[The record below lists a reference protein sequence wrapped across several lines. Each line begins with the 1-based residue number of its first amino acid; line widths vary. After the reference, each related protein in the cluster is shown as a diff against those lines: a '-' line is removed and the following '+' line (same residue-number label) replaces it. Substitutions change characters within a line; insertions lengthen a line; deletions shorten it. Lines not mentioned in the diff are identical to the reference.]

1 MLGLLGA
8 GVWFGLTEAHGTG
21 ALVRSILEGVAY
33 ELRACLD
40 ILGEMAVPVSGILAV
55 GGGARSAL
63 WTRLFADITEREVR
77 VPRQTDAA
85 SLGAMLLAAAATG
98 TAGRV
103 EEAARSINAVAAAI
117 APDPAAARRYREGY
131 ARYNRLYEALRPTF
145 EDPP

>member
-1 MLGLLGA
+1 MSPRL
-8 GVWFGLTEAHGTG
+8 
-21 ALVRSILEGVAY
+21 
-33 ELRACLD
+33 
-40 ILGEMAVPVSGILAV
+40 PV
-55 GGGARSAL
+55 
-63 WTRLFADITEREVR
+63 
-77 VPRQTDAA
+77 QTDAA